1 MAIARRSLLLQWC
14 IVGISVPILFVTY
27 KVTMFPMVVTEA
39 EPEIQCLPADF
50 RDTQFIV
57 GIHRN
62 ASVLIPEDLLL
73 KTLSREDLSA
83 LYHRYLE
90 NVQYMCRRKVRLGN
104 YEDGGW
110 DICDDAHFR
119 PPKPCIIY
127 SFGINNDFSFDDAA
141 VKHFGCSVHSFDPS
155 MHMDDHQR
163 SDKNYFHSLG
173 ISDKDEAIK
182 ANTDEWQLFTYNTIR
197 QKLQHANKTISILKM
212 DVELYEWRV
221 LVDIVKT
228 ANMTGTNNL
237 AIEFHLALDGTEV
250 EWEQYYRA
258 LTVLRNLYHLGYR
271 IFWTHQNPNCA
282 FVSACKMEQR
292 SNCHEISF
300 VKVTDPF

>member
-1 MAIARRSLLLQWC
+1 MAIARRSSLLQWC
-14 IVGISVPILFVTY
+14 IVGIFVPILFVTY
-27 KVTMFPMVVTEA
+27 KMTMIPMVVTEA

-50 RDTQFIV
+50 RDMQFIV
-57 GIHRN
+57 GVHRN
-62 ASVLIPEDLLL
+62 ASVLFPEDLLL

-141 VKHFGCSVHSFDPS
+141 IKHFGCSVYSFDPS

-163 SDKNYFHSLG
+163 SDKIYFHSIG
-173 ISDKDEAIK
+173 ISDKDEVIK

-197 QKLQHANKTISILKM
+197 QKLQHAN
-212 DVELYEWRV
+212 
-221 LVDIVKT
+221 
-228 ANMTGTNNL
+228 
-237 AIEFHLALDGTEV
+237 LDGTEV

-271 IFWTHQNPNCA
+271 IFWTHQNHYCA

-300 VKVTDPF
+300 VKVTNPF

>member
-1 MAIARRSLLLQWC
+1 MASARRSSVLQWC
-14 IVGISVPILFVTY
+14 IVGIFVPIIFVTY
-27 KVTMFPMVVTEA
+27 KVTMIPIPITEA

-57 GIHRN
+57 GVHRN
-62 ASVLIPEDLLL
+62 ASVFIPEDLLL
-73 KTLSREDLSA
+73 KNLSREDLSA

-104 YEDGGW
+104 YDDGGW

-141 VKHFGCSVHSFDPS
+141 IKHFGCSVHSFDPS

-163 SDKNYFHSLG
+163 SDKNYFHSIG

-182 ANTDEWQLFTYNTIR
+182 ASTDEWQLFTYKTIR

-221 LVDIVKT
+221 LADIVKT
-228 ANMTGTNNL
+228 VNMTGTNNL
-237 AIEFHLALDGTEV
+237 AVEFHLTLDGTEV

-258 LTVLRNLYHLGYR
+258 LTVLRHLYHLGYR
-271 IFWTHQNPNCA
+271 IFWTHQNHNCA

-300 VKVTDPF
+300 VKTC

>member
-127 SFGINNDFSFDDAA
+127 SFG
-141 VKHFGCSVHSFDPS
+141 

>member
-1 MAIARRSLLLQWC
+1 MAIARRSSLLQWC
-14 IVGISVPILFVTY
+14 IVGIFVPILFVTY
-27 KVTMFPMVVTEA
+27 KMTMIPMVVTEA

-50 RDTQFIV
+50 RDMQFIV
-57 GIHRN
+57 GVHRN
-62 ASVLIPEDLLL
+62 AS
-73 KTLSREDLSA
+73 
-83 LYHRYLE
+83 

-127 SFGINNDFSFDDAA
+127 SFG
-141 VKHFGCSVHSFDPS
+141 

-163 SDKNYFHSLG
+163 SDKIYFHSIG
-173 ISDKDEAIK
+173 ISDKDEVIK

-197 QKLQHANKTISILKM
+197 QKLQHAN
-212 DVELYEWRV
+212 
-221 LVDIVKT
+221 
-228 ANMTGTNNL
+228 
-237 AIEFHLALDGTEV
+237 LDGTEV

-271 IFWTHQNPNCA
+271 IFWTHQNHYCA

-300 VKVTDPF
+300 VKVTNPF